1 MKRPRCL
8 GSRGRCGRTSRV
20 ERDRVICSVNFRL
33 VALLL
38 LLLAATTHVCAQN
51 ASREPLGIALEGYAY
66 PYPVKFF
73 PLQIDRQDL
82 RMAYMDIAPTSGST
96 GRGTVVLFH
105 GKNFFGAYWKDT
117 IAALS
122 KAGFRVVVPD
132 QIGFGKSS
140 KPDLRYSFHLLTSN
154 TKLLLDSLGVE
165 QAALVGHSMGGMVA
179 TRFALRFPDFTTA
192 LVLENPIGLEDYK
205 EKVPYLPTEK
215 LYDQQLTQ
223 TEESIRKA
231 HAYYVDPKPAYTE
244 YAQVQARQMLSG
256 EYPRL
261 AWSAALT
268 SQMIYEQPVSHEFAL
283 VRPRTLLVIGQED
296 RTAIGKERVLPE
308 VAATMG
314 NYPELGRK
322 VAKEIPNAKLV
333 ELENCG
339 HIPHLEMP
347 ERFHAALLEFLAG
360 K

>member
-1 MKRPRCL
+1 MSASNKRADLDAAAARA
-8 GSRGRCGRTSRV
+8 GNGRASGALRSLLM
-20 ERDRVICSVNFRL
+20 SAFL
-33 VALLL
+33 VVAT
-38 LLLAATTHVCAQN
+38 AAAQAQN
-51 ASREPLGIALEGYAY
+51 ATREPLGIALEGYAY

-73 PLQIDRQDL
+73 PLQIDGQDL
-82 RMAYMDIAPTSGST
+82 RMACMDVAPPEGST
-96 GRGTVVLFH
+96 PRGTVVLFH

-117 IAALS
+117 IAVLS

-140 KPDLRYSFHLLTSN
+140 KPDLRYSFHLLASN

-165 QAALVGHSMGGMVA
+165 QAAIVGHSMGGMVA
-179 TRFALRFPDFTTA
+179 TRFALMFPEFTTA

-205 EKVPYLPTEK
+205 EKAPYVPTEK

-223 TEESIRKA
+223 TEESIRKYQ
-231 HAYYVDPKPAYTE
+231 HAYYVNPKPAYGE

-296 RTAIGKERVLPE
+296 RTAIGKDRVVPD

-322 VAKEIPNAKLV
+322 VAKEIPNANLV
-333 ELENCG
+333 EIPQCG
-339 HIPHLEMP
+339 HIPHFEAP
-347 ERFHAALLEFLAG
+347 EQFHDALLEFLAAN
-360 K
+360 

>member
-1 MKRPRCL
+1 
-8 GSRGRCGRTSRV
+8 
-20 ERDRVICSVNFRL
+20 VI
-33 VALLL
+33 A
-38 LLLAATTHVCAQN
+38 LLAAVLASAEAQT
-51 ASREPLGIALEGYAY
+51 ATREPLGIALEGYAY

-73 PLQIDRQDL
+73 PLKIDGQDL
-82 RMAYMDIAPTSGST
+82 RMAYMDIPRPEGAES
-96 GRGTVVLFH
+96 RGTVVLLH
-105 GKNFFGAYWKDT
+105 GKNFFGAYWKET
-117 IAALS
+117 IAVLS
-122 KAGFRVVVPD
+122 KAGYRVVVPD
-132 QIGFGKSS
+132 QLGFGKSS
-140 KPDLRYSFHLLTSN
+140 KPDLRYSFHLLASN
-154 TKLLLDSLGVE
+154 TKLLLDSLGIE
-165 QAALVGHSMGGMVA
+165 QAAVVGHSMGGMLA
-179 TRFALRFPDFTTA
+179 TRFALLFPECTQA
-192 LVLENPIGLEDYK
+192 LVLESPIGLEDYK
-205 EKVPYLPTEK
+205 EKVPYVPTEK

-223 TEESIRKA
+223 TEETIRKYQ
-231 HAYYVDPKPAYTE
+231 HAYYVNPKPAYGE

-322 VAKEIPNAKLV
+322 VAKEIPNATLV
-333 ELENCG
+333 EIPDCG
-339 HIPHLEMP
+339 HIPHFETP
-347 ERFHAALLEFLAG
+347 ERFHSALLEFLAA